1 MTRKILIAALVVAGA
16 VATAAPAMAEDDGS
30 HVCVAATRDRNNP
43 GPSVICAWVPVNKA
57 G

>member
-1 MTRKILIAALVVAGA
+1 MTRKILIATLIVAGT

-30 HVCVAATRDRNNP
+30 YVCVKATRDRTNP
-43 GPSVICAWVPVNKA
+43 GPSIICVWVPVNKA